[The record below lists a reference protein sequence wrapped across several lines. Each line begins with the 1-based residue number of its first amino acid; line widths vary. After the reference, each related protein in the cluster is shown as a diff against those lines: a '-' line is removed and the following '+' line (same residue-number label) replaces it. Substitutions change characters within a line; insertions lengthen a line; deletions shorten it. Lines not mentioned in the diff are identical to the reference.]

1 MIVRFSLKML
11 SLQGTAI
18 ASQKPLNPARPAAKP
33 KIKNQGR
40 SGVDKSA
47 TTAAVPLTSS
57 KQRLQPQKQK
67 EERPPTRLEL
77 ALSLLASPE
86 DPERCGAATVL
97 FNHYRK
103 QFAVWN
109 GVVLFEDIDREY
121 SFSFVYKG
129 KFTRYLRLDGDEDGP
144 PCSSSEDYNFFL
156 GVDPKLSYRIF
167 VEEDPEAGV
176 GVDGL
181 TIHEGPLRLGTG
193 DTSVHTPQLEK
204 QENRKVRDITESLK
218 KMEVKDLHSAEAKQ
232 LREARDL
239 EDILYR

>member
-40 SGVDKSA
+40 SCIDKSA
-47 TTAAVPLTSS
+47 TAAVPPTSS

-86 DPERCGAATVL
+86 DPERCGAATVR

-181 TIHEGPLRLGTG
+181 TIHEGPLKLGTG
-193 DTSVHTPQLEK
+193 DTTPHLEK
-204 QENRKVRDITESLK
+204 QENRQVRDITESLK

>member
-1 MIVRFSLKML
+1 
-11 SLQGTAI
+11 
-18 ASQKPLNPARPAAKP
+18 
-33 KIKNQGR
+33 
-40 SGVDKSA
+40 
-47 TTAAVPLTSS
+47 
-57 KQRLQPQKQK
+57 
-67 EERPPTRLEL
+67 
-77 ALSLLASPE
+77 LASPE
-86 DPERCGAATVL
+86 DPERCGAATVR

-103 QFAVWN
+103 QFAVRN